1 MFRVLCF
8 CVCVFVSSCVCD
20 FLSVSGDG
28 DSPRL
33 SQRPARP
40 TRDNITLYTNTVAS
54 GMGYGALARVY
65 WEVRGY
71 SGACRGAKAS
81 AKILSF
87 AAKIAK
93 SKVPTQEKKKVQNKV
108 SSLSVE
114 KSGQGQEAKPSH
126 SIRSRDEKRPCQAL
140 PWSHRPLPKTSTL
153 PTSKSHAANAMVGSA

>member
-93 SKVPTQEKKKVQNKV
+93 SKVPTQEKKKSAKQ
-108 SSLSVE
+108 SFLVE
-114 KSGQGQEAKPSH
+114 CGEIGARPRGQA
-126 SIRSRDEKRPCQAL
+126 ITFD
-140 PWSHRPLPKTSTL
+140 PLT
-153 PTSKSHAANAMVGSA
+153 